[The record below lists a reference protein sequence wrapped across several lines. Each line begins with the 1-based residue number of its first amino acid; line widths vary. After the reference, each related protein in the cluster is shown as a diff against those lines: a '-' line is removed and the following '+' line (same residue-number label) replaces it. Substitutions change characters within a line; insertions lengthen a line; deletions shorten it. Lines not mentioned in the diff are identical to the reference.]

1 MKNLKKYLEIGK
13 KFKKANDYANHAT
26 IQKQVLDELL
36 DLIPNKDFKSVLE
49 LGSGSIN
56 NKKFYQKT
64 LGIKDIYINDLIDA
78 KFINLL
84 GNMLEVDFPKVDLC
98 VSSSAI
104 HWLEED
110 MDELFDKVYNSL
122 NEDGLFVFSI
132 YTKGNVCEVENIINN
147 LCYYSNEELIDKL
160 NKRFKVEYNEVN
172 EKVKEYF
179 QRNTTLKIINQNPDL
194 LLEGTIVGY
203 EMTPQAPTSDD
214 KAGLNRLTM
223 KIQFS
228 LVNRLD
234 ETKNFD
240 QEFSF
245 YQDFP
250 QNQTLT
256 QVEKNLIPKL
266 VDQIILDLFNK
277 IAGDW

>member
-1 MKNLKKYLEIGK
+1 MIGSFFLSSCYSFKGASLSQDLK
-13 KFKKANDYANHAT
+13 T
-26 IQKQVLDELL
+26 IQ
-36 DLIPNKDFKSVLE
+36 
-49 LGSGSIN
+49 IN
-56 NKKFYQKT
+56 NIRMET
-64 LGIKDIYINDLIDA
+64 AG
-78 KFINLL
+78 
-84 GNMLEVDFPKVDLC
+84 GP
-98 VSSSAI
+98 
-104 HWLEED
+104 
-110 MDELFDKVYNSL
+110 
-122 NEDGLFVFSI
+122 
-132 YTKGNVCEVENIINN
+132 TKWVLTII
-147 LCYYSNEELIDKL
+147 EKL
-160 NKRFKVEYNEVN
+160 ND
-172 EKVKEYF
+172 YF

-194 LLEGTIVGY
+194 LLEGTITGY

-214 KAGLNRLTM
+214 KAGLNRLTL